1 MVTLKPLEQLVDGA
15 ATRDIPRERLADR
28 YRAVMLGVA
37 AGNALGLALE
47 GMSHSAIRRHH
58 PDGVDTVP
66 AAERDRPWDDDL
78 AQTAVLAE
86 VLLRTQELNPD
97 LLAQELVRWSK
108 ENGRGIGGLTRDVI
122 GELERGTPA
131 RRAARVVWERT
142 GWSNAGNGA
151 VMRCAPVALRY
162 RKSGAALIR
171 SARASAVV
179 THFDAR
185 CEWSTAIVCV
195 ALARALADEPTTMQE
210 LAAAVDA
217 LSEQDVDPAAKDQ
230 LAEAIRHAD
239 RADLARLALD
249 DAMDMGYTLK
259 AMQVVLWCV
268 QQRGD
273 FRSLVSRIVE
283 GGGDTDTNGALAGA
297 AVAASGSA
305 ADIPPE
311 WLEHIS
317 RTEELTVLAYRLL
330 DAAEGSA

>member
-1 MVTLKPLEQLVDGA
+1 MTVKPLEELVDGVA
-15 ATRDIPRERLADR
+15 ARVIPRELLEDR

-58 PDGVDTVP
+58 PEGVTAVP
-66 AAERDRPWDDDL
+66 SAERDRPWDDDL
-78 AQTAVLAE
+78 AQSALLADI
-86 VLLRTQELNPD
+86 VLRTQELNPD
-97 LLAQELVRWSK
+97 LFAQELVRWSK
-108 ENGRGIGGLTRDVI
+108 ENGRGMGGLTRDVI
-122 GELERGTPA
+122 GELARGTSA
-131 RRAARVVWERT
+131 RQAARVVWERT

-171 SARASAVV
+171 NARVSAVV

-185 CEWSTAIVCV
+185 CEWSTAIVCI
-195 ALARALADEPTTMQE
+195 ALARALTDEPTTMQD
-210 LAAAVDA
+210 LAAAIDA

-230 LAEAIRHAD
+230 LIEAIRHAD
-239 RADLARLALD
+239 RADLTRLALD

-283 GGGDTDTNGALAGA
+283 SGGDTDTNGALAGA
-297 AVAASGSA
+297 AVGASGSV
-305 ADIPPE
+305 ADIPSE
-311 WLEHIS
+311 WLEHIAH
-317 RTEELTVLAYRLL
+317 TEELTSLADRMLE
-330 DAAEGSA
+330 AAERSA